1 MKKREKNYIFLNE
14 KIIIFTNIMD
24 IVLTF
29 IFILLAGL
37 IFNHFLKFPFEYYFF
52 IVSILFALKY
62 IRIERVPE
70 SDNEF
75 EKPLN
80 SYRNGSNFPLDYYNP
95 NKSTEETE

>member
-52 IVSILFALKY
+52 IISILFALKY

-70 SDNEF
+70 SDKEF
-75 EKPLN
+75 EKPLT

>member
-1 MKKREKNYIFLNE
+1 
-14 KIIIFTNIMD
+14 MD

-62 IRIERVPE
+62 IRIEQVPE
-70 SDNEF
+70 SDSNS
-75 EKPLN
+75 EKQVT
-80 SYRNGSNFPLDYYNP
+80 SYNTCSNFPIEYYDP
-95 NKSTEETE
+95 NK